1 MGKSKSRQKFQV
13 LFYFKKLNKVM
24 SEGTASCMLLV
35 LLRSFHFIG
44 DTTGFHGKKQEI
56 KTPTIH
62 ELGMIGV
69 QLQYSKALVSAK
81 TLVENQSVF
90 SFF

>member
-1 MGKSKSRQKFQV
+1 
-13 LFYFKKLNKVM
+13 M